1 MIQLQLENYDSAL
14 PILVEWK
21 MLPTFDWNTIDTSF
35 TIENDVLSFEYDFT
49 SVGLPVNYDIH
60 IRVIQNEIE
69 LIRQIHTIK

>member
-21 MLPTFDWNTIDTSF
+21 MLPTLYWNTIDTSF

-49 SVGLPVNYDIH
+49 LVGLPVNYDIH

>member
-21 MLPTFDWNTIDTSF
+21 MLPTLYWNTIDTSF

-60 IRVIQNEIE
+60 IRAIQNETE

>member
-21 MLPTFDWNTIDTSF
+21 MLPTFDWNTIDAQT
-35 TIENDVLSFEYDFT
+35 TIENNVLSFEYDFT
-49 SVGLPVNYDIH
+49 SVGLPVNYDIY